1 MWSFWPM
8 AGLKAYG
15 RTVLYVLQRWRSGL
29 AAALNFGNQDPNGIS
44 CNEVRGYSD
53 FPDFISR
60 ICT

>member
-1 MWSFWPM
+1 M